1 MLDVTREPRY
11 EYVPR
16 TALESCRVQRIDVA
30 SLPFVWH
37 YHPEYELILIRAGT
51 GRRFVAD
58 SVDHYGPPDLA
69 LLGPNLPH
77 SWASHSALGEGPQR
91 ATIVQF
97 APDFL
102 GDDFFTRPELSRV
115 SALLERSSVGLR
127 FPVHDGDPV
136 FERIARLESSRGL
149 PRLLDLLAVLH
160 ELAGRRDAIA
170 LTRAGW
176 AHPSSGGRRLEA
188 ALHLLHERFA
198 DDVRLADAARAASL
212 SPSAFSRFFH
222 AAIGR
227 TFTDY
232 LNDIRVAAAQRML
245 LSTDIPV
252 AAVAARAGF
261 TSLANFNRRFRERTG
276 CTPRTFRHRRP
287 A

>member
-1 MLDVTREPRY
+1 MTSEPRY
-11 EYVPR
+11 EHVPR
-16 TALESCRVQRIDVA
+16 TARESCRVQRIDVP

-58 SVDHYGPPDLA
+58 SIDHYGPSDLA
-69 LLGPNLPH
+69 LLGPGLPH
-77 SWASHSALGEGPQR
+77 SWASHSSLGQGPQR

-102 GDDFFTRPELSRV
+102 GADFFARPELARV
-115 SALLERSSVGLR
+115 SELLERSSLGLR
-127 FPVHDGDPV
+127 FPIDDGDPLL
-136 FERIARLESSRGL
+136 ERIARLEAGNGL
-149 PRLLDLLAVLH
+149 PRLLELLAILH
-160 ELAGRRDAIA
+160 ELADRRDAIA

-188 ALHLLHERFA
+188 ALQLLHERFA

-212 SPSAFSRFFH
+212 TPSAFSRFFH

-245 LSTDIPV
+245 LATDLPI

-276 CTPRTFRHRRP
+276 CTPRTFRRRRP